1 MLWLRLPGVLLGPC
15 ALALLRSAAQ
25 SVIKETKV
33 KQELQ
38 GSVLSHGEHSIL
50 QRMQGEPLYHILQPR
65 ILSICVNFVLFCYS
79 NVNNL
84 DNIG

>member
-1 MLWLRLPGVLLGPC
+1 MLWLRLPGVLLGPR
-15 ALALLRSAAQ
+15 ALALLQSAAQ

-50 QRMQGEPLYHILQPR
+50 QRTQGQP
-65 ILSICVNFVLFCYS
+65 F
-79 NVNNL
+79 
-84 DNIG
+84 